1 MKKSLLC
8 LMLLLASFLV
18 FGCSQ
23 KSAKKAIP
31 EPDIKVMKKTENIAM
46 DIYLDGT
53 YSMAGYVNY
62 PSTTVYTN
70 SIKEIERTVSSTW
83 RNEDIK
89 YIRFGDEFKKLS
101 RDNFLKFDKI

>member
-1 MKKSLLC
+1 MKKIMLC

-31 EPDIKVMKKTENIAM
+31 EPDIKVMKKTDNISM

-70 SIKEIERTVSSTW
+70 AIKEIERTVSSTW
-83 RNEDIK
+83 KNEDIK

-101 RDNFLKFDKI
+101 R